1 MKEDGNRENESTLF
15 MKQDGN
21 GKKQMILFVKQDGNR
36 ENESLFTACSVKD
49 GRKI

>member
-1 MKEDGNRENESTLF
+1 MKQDGNGENESALF

-21 GKKQMILFVKQDGNR
+21 GQKEMILFVKQDENR
-36 ENESLFTACSVKD
+36 ENESMFTPCSVKD